1 MFKRSFVFHG
11 VLPLPLS
18 TSLVYHSCPQSKL
31 SDLSSLS
38 TNVFSITHRC
48 QATSL
53 LKTTISEA
61 LISSHHTATTMQLP
75 CKSLVCVGSL
85 FPSTGGSTCKPCKS
99 MTTLAYNN
107 NKKNIYPLVK
117 NILYAKLIYYDRSN
131 KNIKHVDLK
140 INKNWV

>member
-11 VLPLPLS
+11 VLPLPLL

-75 CKSLVCVGSL
+75 CKSPICVGSL
-85 FPSTGGSTCKPCKS
+85 LPSTGGSTCKPCKS

-107 NKKNIYPLVK
+107 NNNKTYIHLSK
-117 NILYAKLIYYDRSN
+117 IYYMLN
-131 KNIKHVDLK
+131 
-140 INKNWV
+140 